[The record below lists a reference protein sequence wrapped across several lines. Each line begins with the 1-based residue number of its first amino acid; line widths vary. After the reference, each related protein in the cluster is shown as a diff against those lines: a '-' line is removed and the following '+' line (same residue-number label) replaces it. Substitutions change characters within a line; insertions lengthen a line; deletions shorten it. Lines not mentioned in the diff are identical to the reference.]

1 VVLTFDFA
9 SYVNVIV
16 LNNDS
21 TNGKKIVSEIVKN
34 EVITKNGDIDLLST
48 TWGPLPTFHPSCE
61 FLSKIREEL
70 LRNLNQKTTK
80 FIGVLM

>member
-21 TNGKKIVSEIVKN
+21 TNGKKIVSEIVEN
-34 EVITKNGDIDLLST
+34 EVTTKNGDIDLPT
-48 TWGPLPTFHPSCE
+48 TIRGPLPTF
-61 FLSKIREEL
+61 
-70 LRNLNQKTTK
+70 NLVVNFFQKLEK
-80 FIGVLM
+80 NY